1 MLNGG
6 VPGSGAGPTGPQG
19 PQPSPTAR
27 WIPSLVIEGCWQ
39 MAIDQSLLQA
49 SLARPVGAPSLRLY
63 RWSRPTLS
71 LGHHQRS
78 LPPHW
83 LELAAN
89 GTIDLVRRPSGG
101 RAVLH
106 GGDLTYA
113 LVWPSAPPQ
122 RRRAYGLA
130 CGWLCRAFAELGQ
143 PLRFGRKAPSRERAS
158 CFATSTAAD
167 LVHRDGAKRIGSAQL
182 WSRGT
187 LLQHG
192 SIQIAPAEDLWRAL
206 FSEDPPRLAPLPLAG
221 SDLEAHLRRCA
232 ERHLDLGWSGHG
244 RGSWGPGNWNEQIL
258 QADEWEAA
266 RLCLDRYRLPAEA
279 GGLALS

>member
-1 MLNGG
+1 MLKS
-6 VPGSGAGPTGPQG
+6 GSANAGAGAAGPEHV
-19 PQPSPTAR
+19 PAPR
-27 WIPSLVIEGCWQ
+27 WIPSLVLEGAWQ
-39 MAIDQSLLQA
+39 MAIDHSLLEA
-49 SLARPVGAPSLRLY
+49 SLAAPQGAPSLRLY

-83 LELAAN
+83 LELAAA

-113 LVWPSAPPQ
+113 LVWPAAPPQ

-143 PLRFGRKAPSRERAS
+143 PLRFGRRAPSRERAS

-167 LVHRDGAKRIGSAQL
+167 LVHRDGTKRIGSAQL

-192 SIQIAPAEDLWRAL
+192 SIQIAPADHLWRVL
-206 FSEDPPRLAPLPLAG
+206 FGEEAPRLPPLPLTG
-221 SDLEAHLRRCA
+221 VDLETHLRRSA
-232 ERHLDLGWSGHG
+232 ELHLELGWSGVG
-244 RGSWGPGNWNEQIL
+244 RRRSSRENWIERPL
-258 QADEWEAA
+258 QTGEREA
-266 RLCLDRYRLPAEA
+266 LQPFLERYRLLPEA
-279 GGLALS
+279 AGLAPS

>member
-1 MLNGG
+1 
-6 VPGSGAGPTGPQG
+6 
-19 PQPSPTAR
+19 
-27 WIPSLVIEGCWQ
+27 

-49 SLARPVGAPSLRLY
+49 SLMTPAGAPSLRLY

-71 LGHHQRS
+71 LGHHQRA

-106 GGDLTYA
+106 GGDITYA
-113 LVWPSAPPQ
+113 LVWPAPPPQ
-122 RRRAYGLA
+122 RSRAYGLA
-130 CGWLCRAFAELGQ
+130 CGWLCRAFAELGH
-143 PLRFGRKAPSRERAS
+143 PLHFGRRAPSRERAS

-192 SIQIAPAEDLWRAL
+192 SIQIAPAGDLWRIL
-206 FSEDPPRLAPLPLAG
+206 FGEDPPQLVPLPLVG
-221 SDLEAHLRRCA
+221 SELEAHLRRCA
-232 ERHLDLGWSGHG
+232 ERHLDLGWAE
-244 RGSWGPGNWNEQIL
+244 RGQGGCRPNHWIEQPL
-258 QADEWEAA
+258 QPCEWEAV
-266 RLCLDRYRLPAEA
+266 RSGLDRYRLPAETSVP
-279 GGLALS
+279 LRP